1 MNGRIITIEPLFGTT
16 NEYRMQ
22 VIDFDKGNKIESVL
36 DFKSKSKAVETAR
49 LWGKLFRL
57 PIRMK
62 SGNELRALR

>member
-1 MNGRIITIEPLFGTT
+1 
-16 NEYRMQ
+16 MQ
-22 VIDFDKGNKIESVL
+22 VIDFDKDNKIESVL